1 MPASSGRLDTER
13 AAYAAEKVNR
23 DSMKGEKLKKYRS
36 AVNNAPAYLRQ
47 CGLLQLAA
55 FYGSGENR
63 KPVWD
68 DLWGWL
74 TRASTTKALLNAQQV
89 GGSLIAQ
96 MKALSG
102 LSSQKLT
109 LLERESEEILG
120 WLKRLTEAKY
130 KEQERSAR
138 PQHSVTEE
146 SESGETNGGEEGAED
161 A

>member
-1 MPASSGRLDTER
+1 MPASSGRLDSER
-13 AAYAAEKVNR
+13 AAYAAERINQG
-23 DSMKGEKLKKYRS
+23 SMTGETLKKYRS

-68 DLWGWL
+68 DLWAWL
-74 TRASTTKALLNAQQV
+74 TRASTTTALLNAV
-89 GGSLIAQ
+89 RNHLSLGDQ

-102 LSSQKLT
+102 LSSQELA

-120 WLKRLTEAKY
+120 WLKRLTEAKHQEEERKKAEGQN
-130 KEQERSAR
+130 KENDQAR
-138 PQHSVTEE
+138 NGLAAQ
-146 SESGETNGGEEGAED
+146 GEGE
-161 A
+161 